1 MSSLV
6 SEYCHVAMRSVEVPT
21 YQGHLFRCVLRSQQV
36 KLGLHTEELEIRYV
50 VEEVVKVC
58 HYCHS
63 DIGRYQPKPHGLN
76 IP

>member
-1 MSSLV
+1 
-6 SEYCHVAMRSVEVPT
+6 
-21 YQGHLFRCVLRSQQV
+21 
-36 KLGLHTEELEIRYV
+36 
-50 VEEVVKVC
+50 VVKVC

>member
-1 MSSLV
+1 
-6 SEYCHVAMRSVEVPT
+6 MRPVEVPT
-21 YQGHLFRCVLRSQQV
+21 YQGHLFRYVLRSQQV
-36 KLGLHTEELEIRYV
+36 KLGHHTEELEIRYV

-63 DIGRYQPKPHGLN
+63 DISRYQPKPHGLN